1 MRPRPHPCI
10 DIINGEMI
18 LPIDYTDED
27 IAARWEEFLE
37 AEENRLRLLE
47 LTDRL
52 PEMRSLTFTYSEIDR
67 FDPDFASFIL
77 GHPDRALRKG
87 EEVVR
92 RLSDAART
100 TAEVHLRIK
109 ELPRDSR
116 IEIRNLRSE
125 HLGRLISVEGLV
137 RKATEV
143 RPRLVLGVFRC
154 MRCPARILEP
164 QDGLYFREPMECYK
178 EQEGCGRTAGSTK
191 FQLLTEESVYID
203 TQKVEVQESPEG
215 LRGGAQPERLTAFL
229 EDDLAGALSPG
240 DRVVL
245 NGVLRSQ
252 QKGDRIKS
260 TLFDIDLAVL
270 SMEFEQHE
278 YEEVVISEE
287 DEEAIKR
294 EAKAPEVFQR
304 IVGSIAPAIH
314 GYEEVKESIALQ
326 LFGGTPKQLEDGTK
340 IRGDIHILLVGDP
353 GVAKC
358 VTGEAMVLMGD
369 RTERNIQELV
379 EHWLSVNGA
388 TEVEDGEYAE
398 ADFEVMTFTAQGR
411 LEKGRAVRVWR
422 RDSPRRL
429 LRFTTE
435 GGRTLTVTSTHPLF
449 VQNAYFLAQ
458 RPAGKIAE
466 GNYLAVASDVVPE
479 GNYCGFDRGIGWDQV
494 VRKEEVRAEAPFVY
508 DIEVADTHIF
518 VANGIISH
526 NSQLLRY
533 MSEMAPRGIYASGK
547 SSSAAGL
554 CVAPETL
561 IEVDGRAQPIGEFV
575 EARMRSPLEVEAGV
589 WRQEVRVN
597 GVATATGDRHTDVR
611 PVISVFRLRTPSFL
625 VELRTEAGNTIRV
638 TPETMVRAQRGG
650 RPRWVKASDILAG
663 DDVLQAPSGPSKGRL
678 SLGRI
683 ESVAE
688 VRAALPP
695 FVYDLTVE
703 GAHSFIANGFLV
715 HNTAAAVKDEFGDG
729 RWTLEAGALVLA
741 DKGLAAIDEL
751 DKMTEQDRSAMHE
764 AMESQRV
771 SVAKAGITASL
782 QCRCSM
788 LGAANP
794 KLGRFD
800 DAEALASQINM
811 PPALLSRFDLIFA
824 LTDKPNAAR
833 DQKIAEHILKGHVR
847 GELMNV
853 PNPEEIKG
861 IDYQRIMEETDVLRP
876 VYDREFMRK
885 YVAFAKRYTPVLG
898 DEARQMIIDKYLA
911 IRKLGEKAGSSVPIT
926 ARQLEAF
933 IRLSEASARIRLSQ
947 VVEAEDAERAIR
959 IVEHYLKK
967 MASDEGTIDVDKLMT
982 GTTRNERNRIALVR
996 QLIHDNSE
1004 PGTGASEI
1012 TLIQRAAD
1020 RNLTEAEL
1028 RAAIAKLKQSGDI
1041 YEPQAGHYK
1050 LTTLS

>member
-1 MRPRPHPCI
+1 M
-10 DIINGEMI
+10 
-18 LPIDYTDED
+18 PIDYTDED

-37 AEENRLRLLE
+37 SEDNRLKLLE

-52 PEMRSLTFTYSEIDR
+52 PDLRSLTVTYSEIDR

-77 GHPDRALRKG
+77 NHPDRALKKG
-87 EEVVR
+87 EDIVK
-92 RLSDAART
+92 RLTNSARS
-100 TAEVHLRIK
+100 TADVHLRIR

-125 HLGRLISVEGLV
+125 DLGKLISVEGLV

-164 QDGLYFREPMECYK
+164 QEGLYFREPMECYK

-203 TQKVEVQESPEG
+203 TQKVEMQESPEG
-215 LRGGAQPERLTAFL
+215 LRGGAQPERLAAFL
-229 EDDLAGALSPG
+229 EDDLAGIISPG

-245 NGVLRSQ
+245 NGILRSQ

-260 TLFDIDLAVL
+260 TLFDIDLAVV

-278 YEEVVISEE
+278 YEEVIISDE
-287 DEEAIKR
+287 DEELIRK
-294 EAKAPEVFQR
+294 EAKDPEVFR
-304 IVGSIAPAIH
+304 KIVGSIAPAIH
-314 GYEEVKESIALQ
+314 GYDEVKESIALQ
-326 LFGGTPKQLEDGTK
+326 LFGGTAKLLEDGTK

-358 VTGEAMVLMGD
+358 VTSDAKVLMGD
-369 RTERNIQELV
+369 GTERNIRELV
-379 EHWLSVNGA
+379 DHWLSVN
-388 TEVEDGEYAE
+388 EVKEVDDGEYAD
-398 ADFEVMTFTAQGR
+398 ADFEVMTFTSRGR
-411 LEKGRAVRVWR
+411 IEKGKAVRVWK

-429 LRFTTE
+429 IRFTTE
-435 GGRTLTVTSTHPLF
+435 GGRTLTVTPTHPLF
-449 VQNAYFLAQ
+449 VQNAYYMAQ
-458 RPAGKIAE
+458 RQADKIVE
-466 GNYLAVASDVVPE
+466 GNYLAITSDKGPD
-479 GNYCGFDRGIGWDQV
+479 GNFCGYDRGFGWDEIV
-494 VRKEEVRAEAPFVY
+494 KREEVRREEEFVY

-518 VANGIISH
+518 VANGILSH
-526 NSQLLRY
+526 NSQILRY

-554 CVAPETL
+554 CVSPESL
-561 IEVDGRAQPIGEFV
+561 IEVDGKPMPIGEFV
-575 EARMRSPLEVEAGV
+575 ESRMRSPMEIEPGV
-589 WRQEVRVN
+589 WRQETRVN
-597 GVATATGDRHTDVR
+597 GVATVSADRHMDVR
-611 PVISVFRLRTPSFL
+611 PVVSLFRLRTPSFL
-625 VELRTEAGNTIRV
+625 VELTTEAGNSIRV
-638 TPETMVRAQRGG
+638 TPETMVRVRNGHQD
-650 RPRWVKASDILAG
+650 RWVKASDTRVG
-663 DDVLQAPSGPSKGRL
+663 DSVLTAPSGSSKGQVSL
-678 SLGRI
+678 SKIVR
-683 ESVAE
+683 VKE
-688 VRAALPP
+688 VRDDLPP
-695 FVYDLTVE
+695 HVYDLTVE
-703 GAHSFIANGFLV
+703 GAHSFVANGFLV

-751 DKMTEQDRSAMHE
+751 DKMTDQDRSAMHE

-800 DAEALASQINM
+800 DAEPLATQINM

-824 LTDKPNAAR
+824 LTDKPNAAK

-847 GELMNV
+847 GELRNV
-853 PNPEEIKG
+853 PNPESIKG
-861 IDYQRIMEETDVLRP
+861 IDYQRIMEETGTLRP
-876 VYDREFMRK
+876 IYDREFMRK
-885 YVAFAKRYTPVLG
+885 FVAYAKRYTPVLT
-898 DEARQMIIDKYLA
+898 DEARQMIIDKYLS

-933 IRLSEASARIRLSQ
+933 IRLSEASARIRLSPI
-947 VVEAEDAERAIR
+947 VEAEDADRAIK

-967 MASDEGTIDVDKLMT
+967 MASDEGNIDVDKLMT
-982 GTTRNERNRIALVR
+982 GTTRNERNRISLVR
-996 QLIHDNSE
+996 QLIHEHSDPN
-1004 PGTGASEI
+1004 TGAAEV

-1020 RNLTEAEL
+1020 RNLSEAEL
-1028 RAAIAKLKQSGDI
+1028 KSALSKLKQEGEI
-1041 YEPQAGHYK
+1041 YEPKPGHYK
-1050 LTTLS
+1050 LASFK

>member
-1 MRPRPHPCI
+1 
-10 DIINGEMI
+10 
-18 LPIDYTDED
+18 
-27 IAARWEEFLE
+27 
-37 AEENRLRLLE
+37 
-47 LTDRL
+47 
-52 PEMRSLTFTYSEIDR
+52 
-67 FDPDFASFIL
+67 
-77 GHPDRALRKG
+77 
-87 EEVVR
+87 
-92 RLSDAART
+92 
-100 TAEVHLRIK
+100 
-109 ELPRDSR
+109 
-116 IEIRNLRSE
+116 
-125 HLGRLISVEGLV
+125 
-137 RKATEV
+137 
-143 RPRLVLGVFRC
+143 
-154 MRCPARILEP
+154 
-164 QDGLYFREPMECYK
+164 
-178 EQEGCGRTAGSTK
+178 
-191 FQLLTEESVYID
+191 
-203 TQKVEVQESPEG
+203 
-215 LRGGAQPERLTAFL
+215 
-229 EDDLAGALSPG
+229 
-240 DRVVL
+240 
-245 NGVLRSQ
+245 
-252 QKGDRIKS
+252 
-260 TLFDIDLAVL
+260 
-270 SMEFEQHE
+270 
-278 YEEVVISEE
+278 
-287 DEEAIKR
+287 
-294 EAKAPEVFQR
+294 
-304 IVGSIAPAIH
+304 
-314 GYEEVKESIALQ
+314 
-326 LFGGTPKQLEDGTK
+326 
-340 IRGDIHILLVGDP
+340 
-353 GVAKC
+353 
-358 VTGEAMVLMGD
+358 
-369 RTERNIQELV
+369 
-379 EHWLSVNGA
+379 
-388 TEVEDGEYAE
+388 
-398 ADFEVMTFTAQGR
+398 
-411 LEKGRAVRVWR
+411 
-422 RDSPRRL
+422 
-429 LRFTTE
+429 
-435 GGRTLTVTSTHPLF
+435 
-449 VQNAYFLAQ
+449 
-458 RPAGKIAE
+458 
-466 GNYLAVASDVVPE
+466 
-479 GNYCGFDRGIGWDQV
+479 
-494 VRKEEVRAEAPFVY
+494 
-508 DIEVADTHIF
+508 
-518 VANGIISH
+518 
-526 NSQLLRY
+526 
-533 MSEMAPRGIYASGK
+533 
-547 SSSAAGL
+547 
-554 CVAPETL
+554 
-561 IEVDGRAQPIGEFV
+561 
-575 EARMRSPLEVEAGV
+575 
-589 WRQEVRVN
+589 
-597 GVATATGDRHTDVR
+597 
-611 PVISVFRLRTPSFL
+611 
-625 VELRTEAGNTIRV
+625 
-638 TPETMVRAQRGG
+638 
-650 RPRWVKASDILAG
+650 LAG
-663 DDVLQAPSGPSKGRL
+663 DHVLQAPSGPSKGRL

-861 IDYQRIMEETDVLRP
+861 IDYQRIMEETGVLRP

-947 VVEAEDAERAIR
+947 VVEAEDAERAVR